1 MNNIDNHS
9 DQIMWISK
17 YTPMEKGAILTFL
30 KKRWLDL
37 SAFAVASVLA
47 WCVLQQWNKVETQE
61 FTLETNTE
69 IQENKKSISD
79 ILNPEYLEEKS
90 QHNDQFINSDEEIKN
105 IGAINKNTPL
115 QLHFEVNN
123 NLAGAWE
130 SSYNRETG
138 EWWIT
143 LNLEKI
149 KDISQK
155 YNFNID
161 NYTESIT
168 QNEIGGNTAAHYM
181 SESMYLNEYSDL
193 SSRYSYRQTIELFWE
208 IYSLKYLLEENSYD
222 ANKLFLYRIKDII
235 HEAHREGRYKMIND
249 VFATVFNEIFNKNT
263 GSDDYITYTN
273 QWLDLLLTKNF
284 TWDLPHYL
292 LEDFMNEIYNNLW
305 NQGMNVQD
313 IVNSSNNIN
322 NWTLITKN
330 TDNKDYTQY

>member
-1 MNNIDNHS
+1 MKTTTNVSENIT
-9 DQIMWISK
+9 WISK
-17 YTPMEKGAILTFL
+17 NVLWDKSAVLSFFKKHRLNIGAYTVAWILTGCAL
-30 KKRWLDL
+30 H
-37 SAFAVASVLA
+37 
-47 WCVLQQWNKVETQE
+47 QWNNNEIVELN
-61 FTLETNTE
+61 LETNLQ
-69 IQENKKSISD
+69 IQNTQKTVSK
-79 ILNPEYLEEKS
+79 ILDTEYLEEKS
-90 QHNDQFINSDEEIKN
+90 QHNDQFINSDQEIAN

-115 QLHFEVNN
+115 QLHFEINN
-123 NLAGAWE
+123 NLVGAWE

-149 KDISQK
+149 KDISQI

-181 SESMYLNEYSDL
+181 SESMYVVKYPDL
-193 SSRYSYRQTIELFWE
+193 SSTYSYRHAIELFWE
-208 IYSLKYLLEENSYD
+208 IFSLKYLLEENSYD

-235 HEAHREGRYKMIND
+235 HEAHKEDRYKMIDD
-249 VFATVFNEIFNKNT
+249 VFARVFNEIFNENT
-263 GSDDYITYTN
+263 WSDDYITYTN
-273 QWLDLLLTKNF
+273 EWLDSLLTQNF
-284 TWDLPHYL
+284 NWELPHYL

-305 NQGMNVQD
+305 DQGMNVQD

-322 NWTLITKN
+322 NWTLITQN